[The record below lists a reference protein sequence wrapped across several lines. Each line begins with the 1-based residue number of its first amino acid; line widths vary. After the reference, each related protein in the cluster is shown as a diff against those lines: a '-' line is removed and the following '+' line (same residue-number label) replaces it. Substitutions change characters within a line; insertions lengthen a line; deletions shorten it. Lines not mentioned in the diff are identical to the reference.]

1 MKYKKTGYWIL
12 IIIFAGM
19 MIFSSVM
26 YLSHAPAI
34 VQGFQHLGYPEYL
47 LNLLGTA
54 KIIGVISI
62 LQNRFT
68 LLKEWAYAGFTI
80 NLIGASW
87 SHLSVG
93 EPIIMPLILFIVLM
107 GSYILWKKII
117 KSASDT
123 SGNRVSEFALPG

>member
-1 MKYKKTGYWIL
+1 
-12 IIIFAGM
+12 
-19 MIFSSVM
+19 
-26 YLSHAPAI
+26 
-34 VQGFQHLGYPEYL
+34 VQGFQRLGYPEHL

-107 GSYILWKKII
+107 SSYILWKKII

-123 SGNRVSEFALPG
+123 PGSRVSEFALPG